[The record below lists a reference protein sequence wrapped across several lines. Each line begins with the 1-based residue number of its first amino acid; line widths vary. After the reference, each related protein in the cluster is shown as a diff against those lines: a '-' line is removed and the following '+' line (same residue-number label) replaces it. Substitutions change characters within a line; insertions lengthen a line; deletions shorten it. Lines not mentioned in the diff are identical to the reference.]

1 MCAGE
6 VHEEEEGEV
15 EIEKIFEEMMTKQIL
30 DFMKTVNT
38 QTQAQ

>member
-6 VHEEEEGEV
+6 VHKEEEGEV

-38 QTQAQ
+38 ETQAQ

>member
-1 MCAGE
+1 MCADE
-6 VHEEEEGEV
+6 VHKEEEGEV

-30 DFMKTVNT
+30 DFMQTVNT